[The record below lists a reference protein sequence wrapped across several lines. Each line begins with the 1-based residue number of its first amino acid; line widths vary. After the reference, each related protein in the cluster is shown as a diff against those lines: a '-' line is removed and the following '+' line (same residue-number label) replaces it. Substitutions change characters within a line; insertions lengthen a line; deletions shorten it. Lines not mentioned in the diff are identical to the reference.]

1 MAFLPF
7 YIPRKKRIKVVIVG
21 GGYAGMAALT
31 ALTRYTENIQITL
44 IDPREKHIKVT
55 HLHETF
61 RYPLSDLQV
70 PFSDLAARFGFRH
83 IQEKLFF
90 DENILQQ
97 WQADKCI
104 ALNDETV
111 VFDYL
116 LIASGCGEA
125 AHECAENILN
135 LQDFMAIAGSELLSN
150 HFTKSEKIEHS
161 ISVVGGGATG
171 IQFLFEAQ
179 QFLRRQRINA
189 KIRLIHSGPRV
200 LEQFPEGFDA
210 YVQSRMSDLGIE
222 FISNTYFREQQAEKI
237 ILEEKQTKKQ
247 FELPST
253 LTLLFL
259 GKKQKKLWVANAF
272 GQLLIDQKLSQTIF
286 VAGDCSFY
294 NSFGSNILAAQ
305 SAVRKGKLAARNI
318 LRHSGTIGLL
328 EPYLHHE
335 LGYVVSLGSADA
347 VGWLVS
353 EGNVVTGMPALAI
366 KELVETQYDLLLV
379 GVDTY
384 LI

>member
-7 YIPRKKRIKVVIVG
+7 YLPRKERIKVIIVG

-31 ALTRYTENIQITL
+31 ALTRYAENIEITL

-70 PFSDLAARFGFRH
+70 SFADLAARFGFRH
-83 IQEKLFF
+83 IQEKLLF
-90 DENILQQ
+90 DEDTLQQ
-97 WQADKCI
+97 WQVEKCI
-104 ALNDETV
+104 TLNDEVV

-116 LIASGCGEA
+116 LIASGSGEA
-125 AHECAENILN
+125 ADQQTENVLN
-135 LQDFMAIAGSELLSN
+135 LQDFMTSAGSDLLSN
-150 HFTKSEKIEHS
+150 HLVKNDKTEHS
-161 ISVVGGGATG
+161 ISIIGGGATG
-171 IQFLFEAQ
+171 IQFLFETE
-179 QFLRRQRINA
+179 QFLRRKKINA
-189 KIRLIHSGPRV
+189 KLRLIHSGHQV
-200 LEQFPEGFDA
+200 LEQFPKGFDSD
-210 YVQSRMSDLGIE
+210 VQSCMQDFGIE
-222 FISNTYFREQQAEKI
+222 FLPNTYYREQQAENI
-237 ILEEKQTKKQ
+237 LLEEKQSNKQ
-247 FELPST
+247 FTLPSD

-259 GKKQKKLWVANAF
+259 GKKQKKILVANAF
-272 GQLLIDQKLSQTIF
+272 GQLLIDQKVLQHIF

-318 LRHSGTIGLL
+318 LRHSSVIGLL

-353 EGNVVTGMPALAI
+353 EGNVVSGMPALAI